1 MKTTVT
7 DALYAG
13 CEAVVKIAWLNGLWL
28 LFTLL
33 GGILF
38 GWAPSTAAMCAV
50 IRKWLM
56 GQKDVPVFVLFLDTY
71 KKEFLK
77 VNAIGLAFFALLL
90 ILSANYYYF
99 SASADWLSF
108 TVTSCTLLAG
118 LLYTVALMYVFP
130 LYVHYELPLR
140 QYIPQALLF
149 GAMRPL
155 TTGCMLIGC
164 GFVLYLLYT
173 LPGLIPFYGPSLF
186 GLVSMFFAFR
196 GFQKTEAQHR
206 HQAG

>member
-33 GGILF
+33 GGVLF

-56 GQKDVPVFVLFLDTY
+56 GQKDVLIFPLFLDTY

-77 VNAIGLAFFALLL
+77 VNAIGLAFSALLF
-90 ILSANYYYF
+90 ILSANYHYF
-99 SASADWLSF
+99 F
-108 TVTSCTLLAG
+108 CQ
-118 LLYTVALMYVFP
+118 
-130 LYVHYELPLR
+130 YELAVLCRNKLHAACRAFVYHRADVCVSPLC
-140 QYIPQALLF
+140 ALPAPASQIYTAGTAVWRHETADDRLYADRVRICPLF
-149 GAMRPL
+149 AVYASWPDPILRPVFIWA
-155 TTGCMLIGC
+155 CVDVFC
-164 GFVLYLLYT
+164 
-173 LPGLIPFYGPSLF
+173 S
-186 GLVSMFFAFR
+186 
-196 GFQKTEAQHR
+196 
-206 HQAG
+206 

>member
-33 GGILF
+33 GGVLF

-56 GQKDVPVFVLFLDTY
+56 GQKDVPIFSLFLDTY

-77 VNAIGLAFFALLL
+77 VNAIGLAFSALLL
-90 ILSANYYYF
+90 ILSANYHYF
-99 SASADWLSF
+99 SASTNWLSF
-108 TVTSCTLLAG
+108 AVTNCTLLAG
-118 LLYTVALMYVFP
+118 LLYIIALMYVFP
-130 LYVHYELPLR
+130 LYVHYQLPLR
-140 QYIPQALLF
+140 KYIPQALLF

-173 LPGLIPFYGPSLF
+173 LPGLIPFYGPCLF
-186 GLVSMFFAFR
+186 GLVLMFFALR
-196 GFQKTEAQHR
+196 GFQKTEAQH